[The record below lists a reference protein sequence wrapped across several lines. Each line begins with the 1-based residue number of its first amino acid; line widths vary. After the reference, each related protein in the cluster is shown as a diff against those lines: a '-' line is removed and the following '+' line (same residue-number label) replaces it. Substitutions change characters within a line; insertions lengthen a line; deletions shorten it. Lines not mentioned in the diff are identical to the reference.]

1 MHRQNNSITS
11 RYAKLLALLCM
22 LIVMALPAQA
32 QKKVTIVCDWD
43 FAPYEFLNSK
53 GKPDGYNIELLCTI
67 LDRLNV
73 SYEFVMKARKQNI
86 AIFWNHE
93 ADLIIDYR
101 NRYMDPGMYRTRTP
115 MGYYRVVAAHKNEK
129 QAISHTHQLAK
140 NGTVVFNSTND
151 SISYSLLG
159 DLADSLDQ
167 MDFQSPRTAL
177 SGIGEGL
184 YDFFI
189 WGEQPM
195 KWKIKEYNVENISCD
210 LLEDLK
216 PTEIHVVGYDKHLI
230 DNIDNMYV
238 RMQQSGEIDQLN
250 DKWFHPEMIEEK
262 ASPIVIYIALA
273 VLLLTVLILFTYR
286 ITRSKVKAALRRNN
300 EMEEM
305 MHQALNM
312 GNFTVF
318 TIDLRHGRVYNQH
331 GHVLPEGGITMQE
344 MMQYIHPDDQAKI
357 LERRHKKNAAHQQA
371 TPLTL
376 RWNDGTP
383 ENPHW
388 IDVIGYSYP
397 EFNKHHKPVS
407 VVIASRDVSEEK
419 KREQEDRDMA
429 SHFFKMFES
438 TLLAMSFYDKDG
450 HLLDLNDKMREL
462 CGISDQMLDYF
473 KTVNLFDAAMVK
485 DVLTPGTTENFH
497 VCQHMYYPNIGLDK
511 YAEMRVWPAL
521 DADGNVM
528 YYIITARDISE
539 EREMYRE
546 LRSQSMA
553 LKEAEKSNR
562 GYESELRT
570 MLENC
575 NMYVWHTD
583 IKTGIISFSRSL
595 HNEEFTET
603 LEEYA
608 NGMYEDHRQEAIKN
622 IRNIREF
629 KKPFNTVHHFHHT
642 PVTDRPTWFSVSGM
656 PLLDAEGNVTQ
667 LFGIVRDVTE
677 LMEAQEKLKEETARA
692 ENSAMLKSTFL
703 ANMTHEIRTPLNA
716 IVGFSDILQ
725 MIDTPDER
733 KEFIRIIHNNC
744 DMLMRLVNDIF
755 EASTMDIKPLEIVP
769 REVDF
774 AAEFNV
780 VCQSL
785 SQRVQ
790 EPGVEFVVDSP
801 KSSFRTVL
809 DMGRMQ
815 QVITNFVTNAVKYTH
830 QGHIRVGWK
839 VSSNPS
845 LLRGDKEGSFEPSA
859 QRAEGIYM
867 YCEDT
872 GAGIP
877 KEKQKKVF
885 DRFVK
890 LNDFVQGTGLG
901 LSICKSIAERS
912 GGSIGVN
919 SEGDGTGSTFWI
931 WVPCH
936 QIA

>member
-1 MHRQNNSITS
+1 MQRQTISTTS

-22 LIVMALPAQA
+22 FFVLALPAQA
-32 QKKVTIVCDWD
+32 QKRITIVCDWD
-43 FAPYEFLNSK
+43 FAPYEYLNSD
-53 GKPDGYNIELLCTI
+53 GRPDGYNIELLCTI
-67 LDRLNV
+67 LERLNI

-86 AIFWNHE
+86 SIFMNRE

-101 NRYMDPGMYRTRTP
+101 NRYTDPSFYRTRTP
-115 MGYYRVVAAHKNEK
+115 MGYYRVVAARQKDNK
-129 QAISHTHQLAK
+129 PINNTRQLIH
-140 NGTVVFNSTND
+140 NGTVVFNSSND
-151 SISYSLLG
+151 SISYTLLG
-159 DLADSLDQ
+159 TMADSLDK
-167 MDFQSPRTAL
+167 MEFQSPRTAL
-177 SGIGEGL
+177 IGLEEGL
-184 YDFFI
+184 YHYFI

-195 KWKIKEYNVENISCD
+195 KWKIKEYNVSDIECDVLEN
-210 LLEDLK
+210 LAA
-216 PTEIHVVGYDKHLI
+216 TEIHVVGYDKQLI
-230 DNIDNMYV
+230 DDIDNMYV
-238 RMQQSGEIDQLN
+238 RMQQKGEIDQLN
-250 DKWFHPEMIEEK
+250 NKWFHPDLIEEK
-262 ASPIVIYIALA
+262 ASPIVVYIALA
-273 VLLLTVLILFTYR
+273 VVLLTVFILIVYRFTR
-286 ITRSKVKAALRRNN
+286 NKVKAALRRNN

-312 GNFTVF
+312 GNFSVF
-318 TIDLRHGRVYNQH
+318 TIDLRQGRVYNQH
-331 GHVLPEGGITMQE
+331 GTVLPENGVTTQE
-344 MMQYIHPDDQAKI
+344 MMQHVHPDDQEKI
-357 LERRHKKNAAHQQA
+357 LNRRHAKGTAHQQA
-371 TPLTL
+371 TPFTL
-376 RWNDGTP
+376 RWNDGTTD
-383 ENPHW
+383 EPHW

-397 EFNKHHKPVS
+397 EFNKHHRPVS

-419 KREQEDRDMA
+419 KKEQEDRDMA

-450 HLLDLNDKMREL
+450 NLIDLNDKMREL
-462 CGISDQMLDYF
+462 CCINDETQEYF
-473 KTVNLFDAAMVK
+473 KLVNLFDAAMVK
-485 DVLTPGTTENFH
+485 DSLTPGTIENFH
-497 VCQHMYYPNIGLDK
+497 VCQHMHYPNIGIDK
-511 YAEMRVWPAL
+511 YAEIRVWPAL
-521 DADGNVM
+521 DTDGKVM
-528 YYIITARDISE
+528 YYIVTARDISE

-546 LRSQSMA
+546 LKSQSMA
-553 LKEAEKSNR
+553 LKEAERSNR
-562 GYESELRT
+562 GYEAELRAL
-570 MLENC
+570 LENC

-583 IKTGIISFSRSL
+583 IKTGIIYFSRSL
-595 HNEEFTET
+595 HGEEFSET

-608 NGMYEDHRQEAIKN
+608 NGMFEEHRRQTIANIKN
-622 IRNIREF
+622 IREY
-629 KKPFNTVHHFHHT
+629 KKPFNTIHRFHHT
-642 PVTDRPTWFSVSGM
+642 PVSDKPTWFSVSGM
-656 PLLDAEGNVTQ
+656 PLLDAEGNVTS
-667 LFGIVRDVTE
+667 LFGIVRDVTD
-677 LMEAQEKLKEETARA
+677 LMEAQERLKEETARA

-725 MIDTPDER
+725 MIDVPEER

-790 EPGVEFVVDSP
+790 EPGVEFIVDSP
-801 KSSFRTVL
+801 VSTFLTRL

-830 QGHIRVGWK
+830 QGHIRVGYCITGEDS
-839 VSSNPS
+839 VSST
-845 LLRGDKEGSFEPSA
+845 SA
-859 QRAEGIYM
+859 PGEFTDSGIYM

-872 GAGIP
+872 GVGIP

-885 DRFVK
+885 ERFVK

-912 GGSIGVN
+912 GGAIGVN

-936 QIA
+936 QIKS